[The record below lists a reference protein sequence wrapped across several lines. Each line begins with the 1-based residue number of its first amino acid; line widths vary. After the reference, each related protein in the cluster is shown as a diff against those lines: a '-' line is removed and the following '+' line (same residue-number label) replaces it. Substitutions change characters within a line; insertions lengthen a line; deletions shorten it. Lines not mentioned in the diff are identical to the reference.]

1 MLPNRAVAN
10 TDFFVSE
17 GVVFFELP
25 EDEITQLKTYTA
37 TFKFRLGDSWES
49 GNIVPFTVFV
59 DGVAPE
65 TVNVI
70 VR

>member
-10 TDFFVSE
+10 TDDFVPE

-25 EDEITQLKTYTA
+25 EDEITQLKTYT
-37 TFKFRLGDSWES
+37 TIFKFRLGDSWES

-59 DGVAPE
+59 DGVPE
-65 TVNVI
+65 VVNVI